1 MAIKNIIAK
10 GVGFSPGDTHFIVT
24 HGFTAGSVAPPSTV
38 THVANWIS
46 PTVGLYGFTLFFI
59 AWFKWPQ

>member
-24 HGFTAGSVAPPSTV
+24 HGFTAGAAPVPGVV
-38 THVANWIS
+38 THSANWLS
-46 PTVGLYGFTLFFI
+46 PTVSMWGIILFLVV
-59 AWFKWPQ
+59 WSKWPQ